1 MWILIYFLKYIIF
14 LTRKFKLLFFI
25 LMPSILLIG
34 CVHTP
39 KNKSKPINF
48 HESLTLISKKNN
60 VCNLAIAVI
69 KNKKIVAL
77 DSANGCAKPSKQDTE
92 SIFQAASLSKP
103 VFAYV
108 VMKLVDEGKLELD
121 APLTQYLAQGY
132 RHQHDPMKKQPYDL
146 VTDPRLQMITAR
158 MVLNH
163 TSGLPNWA
171 SGPLKFNATPGEK
184 WMYSGEG
191 FILLQRAVENV
202 TGMPLDQVMKD
213 KVFNRLGMV
222 HSSFVWNTDIEKKL
236 LIGTKSNAQPRNII
250 KLTEPVS
257 AFSLY
262 TTAEDYGKFLEAVLN
277 DAKLLQAIT
286 QSTVMVEPKLNLSWG
301 LGWGVEKNQ
310 KNTYIWHWGNNP
322 GYRSF
327 VFASVQTGDGFVF
340 LTNSENGLYLAQPI
354 TDMILPDQHKVFEF
368 TMLKSDIVNILCNS
382 VRICF

>member
-1 MWILIYFLKYIIF
+1 MWILIYFLKYIVF

-25 LMPSILLIG
+25 LMPSILLMG
-34 CVHTP
+34 CVYTP
-39 KNKSKPINF
+39 KNKSEPINF

-132 RHQHDPMKKQPYDL
+132 RHQHDPLKKQPYDL

-202 TGMPLDQVMKD
+202 TSMPLDQVMKD

-301 LGWGVEKNQ
+301 LGWGVEKTR
-310 KNTYIWHWGNNP
+310 KTLIYGIGEIIP
-322 GYRSF
+322 
-327 VFASVQTGDGFVF
+327 AIDLLF
-340 LTNSENGLYLAQPI
+340 LLLYKRVMGLY
-354 TDMILPDQHKVFEF
+354 F
-368 TMLKSDIVNILCNS
+368 
-382 VRICF
+382 